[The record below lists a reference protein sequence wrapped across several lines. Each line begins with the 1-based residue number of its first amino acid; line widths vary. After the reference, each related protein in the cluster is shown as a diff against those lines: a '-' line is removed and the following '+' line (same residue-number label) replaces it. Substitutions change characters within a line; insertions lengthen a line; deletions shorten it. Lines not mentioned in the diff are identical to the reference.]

1 MRHSYNGTLEEDE
14 APIWPTET
22 AMERIWFQMHHR
34 ICQFWLQYTSKM
46 TRRLLEHTLLLC
58 AILCFGILVIMHK
71 NFVFRL
77 NHSNS
82 ASLCLSNYTQ
92 EADIIYLGVDSRL
105 NRTMSTVKR
114 RPVPKSHDS
123 HSCIAESEAGDF
135 NIEYSYSKR
144 RGYLMLN
151 DDDPILESLS
161 VQYIIVSPEDL
172 RCFGDGALQ
181 FLVWELGMGWNTIL
195 MNWLLVFNKPDEV
208 SFIRHTKTQRLQEI
222 AIPSIKTSGFQSFAR
237 ATMTKLGVLVQTSF
251 LFFFCT
257 TLVSFTLNETQER
270 MLQFTEELSRR
281 VARNLPINF
290 LVTTHVLDSLIFCPL
305 MVGKFFF
312 LIEFYKGDRFLAFL
326 FMSVVWFVEV
336 FTVMR

>member
-1 MRHSYNGTLEEDE
+1 MRHPSSGSSEEE
-14 APIWPTET
+14 ETSIWPTDT

-34 ICQFWLQYTSKM
+34 VCQFWLQYTSTM
-46 TRRLLEHTLLLC
+46 TRRLLEHALLLC
-58 AILCFGILVIMHK
+58 AILCFGILIIMHK

-77 NHSNS
+77 NQSNC
-82 ASLCLSNYTQ
+82 ASSCLSNYTQ

-105 NRTMSTVKR
+105 NHTVSIVERGADHKNA
-114 RPVPKSHDS
+114 DS
-123 HSCIAESEAGDF
+123 MSCIGESEESDF
-135 NIEYSYSKR
+135 NIEYSYSSRK
-144 RGYLMLN
+144 GYLLLQ
-151 DDDPILESLS
+151 DDDPMLESLS
-161 VQYIIVSPEDL
+161 VQYIMVSPDDL
-172 RCFGDGALQ
+172 QCFGDGALQ
-181 FLVWELGMGWNTIL
+181 FLVWELGLGWNTIL

-208 SFIRHTKTQRLQEI
+208 SYIRHTKTKRMQELV
-222 AIPSIKTSGFQSFAR
+222 IPSVQASGFQFFVQA
-237 ATMTKLGVLVQTSF
+237 AMTKISVLVQTSF

-336 FTVMR
+336 FTVLR